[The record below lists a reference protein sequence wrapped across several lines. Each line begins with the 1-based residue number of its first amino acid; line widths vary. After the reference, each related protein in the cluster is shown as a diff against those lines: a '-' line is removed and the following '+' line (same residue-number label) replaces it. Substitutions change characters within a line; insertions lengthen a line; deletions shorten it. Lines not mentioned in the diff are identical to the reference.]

1 MSIKN
6 GQVRWAFDLKTWH
19 CTLSNLELATSC
31 IQPEEKERI
40 SKFVFRDDFNSSLI
54 GRLLMRHFVKSCI
67 PEQEYNDIRFER
79 DSHGKPHFR
88 QSINDDPDSKIN
100 IDFNVSH
107 VERYAVLA
115 GTFRNKQH
123 QEHQQQQEQQYETIG
138 VDVMKNEYDGGKPLN
153 EFFRI
158 MHRTFTPNEWQ
169 FIKSRNNELEQTSA
183 FMRHWCLK
191 ESYVKNIGVGIT
203 INLQSIDFQINT
215 DYLSM
220 EHIISNTKVSVNKEQ
235 SNNWIFEES
244 LLDSDHSVAVAIKNP
259 SPQYFQLPSDEYRFE
274 IINFDMLM
282 RDSVPLLEIDS
293 DYCRT
298 ALAKR
303 WKSKPKTNKL
313 Q

>member
-6 GQVRWAFDLKTWH
+6 GHARWAFDLKNWH
-19 CTLSNLELATSC
+19 CTLNNLELATAC

-40 SKFVFRDDFNSSLI
+40 SNFVFRDDFNASLI
-54 GRLLMRHFVKSCI
+54 GRLLMRHFVKSCM
-67 PEQEYNDIRFER
+67 PELDYNDIRFER
-79 DSHGKPHFR
+79 DSRGKPYFQ

-107 VERYAVLA
+107 HERYAVLA
-115 GTFRNKQH
+115 GIFTDKQH
-123 QEHQQQQEQQYETIG
+123 QEQQQQQESKRETIG

-153 EFFRI
+153 EFFRL

-169 FIKSRNNELEQTSA
+169 FIKSRNNALEQTSA

-191 ESYVKNIGVGIT
+191 ESYVKSIGVGIT
-203 INLQSIDFQINT
+203 FNLQSIDFQLNT

-220 EHIISNTKVSVNKEQ
+220 DRVICDTTVSVNKEHA
-235 SNNWIFEES
+235 NHWIFEES
-244 LLDSDHSVAVAIKNP
+244 LLDADHSIAVAIKHP
-259 SPQYFQLPSDEYRFE
+259 SPHYFKLPCNEYRFE

-282 RDSVPLLEIDS
+282 RDSVPLIEIDS

-298 ALAKR
+298 VLAK
-303 WKSKPKTNKL
+303 KFKNKPNK
-313 Q
+313 